1 MKRVLILAT
10 AALAAAPALAQSLPS
25 GIDPGAIQQRR
36 IEEEERRRLQEQLER
51 REVDDPIRREATPTA
66 PARPAGETSRFMVN
80 EIRFS
85 ASEILPAETL
95 AELAKPYTG
104 KQVALADLQDLTE
117 RINAAYRERRVVTAR
132 ALIPPQDVSDGIVD
146 IRLVEGRVGQIDLL
160 GNASTDDSFITRRIG
175 LEPGQLVDL
184 PALEQDLRR
193 FNRTQDAQLR
203 AELAAGQRFG
213 TSDLKVLVQ
222 EPPRHSLRFTLDN
235 AGSEGTGEWRSGLQY
250 TNRSLLGFRDEL
262 SLGFVDAKGQESYS
276 VGYSFP
282 VNRSGGRLSI
292 SAYKDHVE
300 VVEGSLRDLDITG
313 LSTGTLVSLRQPVHL
328 GERSRTDLV
337 LGTKRRET
345 RNWISGVALQETQTV
360 DGNLGIEHQMADDL
374 GYWIATYHLNAG
386 RAKGYERSNYTVG
399 RAFVRR
405 IQTLAAPVWSLQG
418 SLNYQHSSHSPLPSG
433 EQLQIGGE
441 YSVRGYPVGAWSGD
455 RGFIANLELHHPLG
469 ELAAG
474 SALPPLRATG
484 FFFVDH
490 GRVTPQRAPNSAEP
504 RHRQLG
510 SAGWGVRAT
519 VGERVDARLTFAR
532 AFNDLPNADHRYELH
547 FQLVAEFL

>member
-25 GIDPGAIQQRR
+25 GIDPAAIQQRR

-51 REVDDPIRREATPTA
+51 REVDDPIRREATPPA
-66 PARPAGETSRFMVN
+66 PARPTDGTGRFMVN
-80 EIRFS
+80 EIRFG

-104 KQVALADLQDLTE
+104 RQLTLSELQDLTE

-160 GNASTDDSFITRRIG
+160 GNASTDKDFITGRIG

-203 AELAAGQRFG
+203 AELAAGQSFG
-213 TSDLKVLVQ
+213 TSDLKILVQ

-250 TNRSLLGFRDEL
+250 TNRSVLGFRDEL
-262 SLGFVDAKGQESYS
+262 SLGFVDARGQESYS

-282 VNRSGGRLSI
+282 VNDSGGRLSI
-292 SAYKDHVE
+292 SAYKDHIE

-345 RNWISGVALQETQTV
+345 TNWISGVTLQETQTI
-360 DGNLGIEHQMADDL
+360 DGSLGIEHQMADDL
-374 GYWIATYHLNAG
+374 GYWIATYHLSAG
-386 RAKGYERSNYTVG
+386 RAKGYERGNYTVG

-405 IQTLAAPVWSLQG
+405 IQALAATGWSVQG

-455 RGFIANLELHHPLG
+455 HGFIANLELHHPLS
-469 ELAAG
+469 ELAAAG
-474 SALPPLRATG
+474 GLPALHASG
-484 FFFVDH
+484 FFFADH
-490 GRVTPQRAPNSAEP
+490 GRVTPDRAPNSQEP
-504 RHRQLG
+504 HHRELG
-510 SAGWGVRAT
+510 SAGWGIRT
-519 VGERVDARLTFAR
+519 TIGERVDARLTFAR
-532 AFNDLPNADHRYELH
+532 AFNRLPAVDHRYEVL
-547 FQLVAEFL
+547 FQLVAEFM